1 MIAIVNYGMGNL
13 RSVQKALEHLGAT
26 THITSD
32 PADLHAA
39 DAVVLPGV
47 GAFGA
52 AMQRLNDAGLTPAL
66 QRAIEAGKPF
76 LGICLG
82 LQLLF
87 ESSSESPG
95 VAGLGVL
102 KGRVVGFSETPNF
115 PLRIPHMGWSRLRLA
130 QPNCPLWQGVPDGSY
145 VYFVHSYYPEPAD
158 ESLITAYCDYGV
170 RFACAVGVGNLY
182 AVQFHPEKSS
192 DTGLQIL
199 RNFLALVGAAPCS
212 P

>member
-13 RSVQKALEHLGAT
+13 RSVEKALQFLGAE
-26 THITSD
+26 THITRD
-32 PADLHAA
+32 PADLAVA
-39 DAVVLPGV
+39 QAVVLPGV

-52 AMQRLNDAGLTPAL
+52 AMQRLSESGLANAL
-66 QRAIEAGKPF
+66 RCATEAGKPF

-95 VAGLGVL
+95 VQGLGIL
-102 KGRVVGFSETPNF
+102 KGRVVGFREIPNF
-115 PLRIPHMGWSRLRLA
+115 PLRVPHMGWSRLR
-130 QPNCPLWQGVPDGSY
+130 PTRPDYPLWHGVPETAY

-158 ESLITAYCDYGV
+158 TNLVTAHCEYGV
-170 RFACAVGVGNLY
+170 RFACAVGHANLH

-192 DTGLQIL
+192 AVGLQIL
-199 RNFLALVGAAPCS
+199 RNFVQRIG
-212 P
+212 